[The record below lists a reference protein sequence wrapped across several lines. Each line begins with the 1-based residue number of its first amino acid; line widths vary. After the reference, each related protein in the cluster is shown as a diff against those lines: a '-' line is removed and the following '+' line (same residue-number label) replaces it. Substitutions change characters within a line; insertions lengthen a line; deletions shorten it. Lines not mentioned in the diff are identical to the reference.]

1 MLLAQSLD
9 LSDKEFQLFR
19 EIIYRETGIHMSDKK
34 KKLIV
39 ARLSKRL
46 RALNL
51 STFTE
56 YYNYLNQSPDSDTEI
71 VNLVNRVTTNKTD
84 FFRERHHFDF
94 LLKELYPRVIE
105 EGRRSG
111 SRKLRIW
118 SAGCSSGEEPYTLA
132 MVTLEAFKAERGWD
146 IKILATDLD
155 TEILGKAI
163 TGVYQTQAVTPVPRE
178 YLLKYFIRKGE
189 HYEVAGA
196 LRSMVSFRRLNL
208 MDETFPMKH
217 PFDIIFCRNVII
229 YFDTKTKE
237 DLLNKFYRHL
247 KPKGHMFIGH
257 SESLMH
263 MKDKYRYLRHTIYQ
277 KV

>member
-1 MLLAQSLD
+1 LFAQSLD
-9 LSDKEFQLFR
+9 LSDREFQLFQ

-34 KKLIV
+34 KKLVV

-51 STFTE
+51 RTFTE
-56 YYNYLNQSPDSDTEI
+56 YYNYLKKSPQADGEI
-71 VNLVNRVTTNKTD
+71 VNLINRITTNKTD

-94 LLKELYPRVIE
+94 LLRELYPGMIE
-105 EGRRSG
+105 ESRTTGIRR
-111 SRKLRIW
+111 LRIW

-132 MVTLEAFKAERGWD
+132 MVALEAFKAQRGWD
-146 IKILATDLD
+146 IKVLATDLD
-155 TEILGKAI
+155 TEMLQKAI
-163 TGVYQTQAVTPVPRE
+163 AGIYPTQSVSPVPKD
-178 YLLKYFIRKGE
+178 YLHKYFLRKGE
-189 HYEVAGA
+189 NYEANNA
-196 LRSMVSFRRLNL
+196 LKSMIAFRRLNL
-208 MDETFPMKH
+208 MDETFPMKF

-237 DLLNKFYRHL
+237 ELLNKFYRHL
-247 KPKGHMFIGH
+247 KPKGYMFIGH

-263 MKDKYRYLRHTIYQ
+263 MKDRFRYLKHTIYQ

>member
-1 MLLAQSLD
+1 MFAQNID
-9 LSDKEFQLFR
+9 LSDREFQLFQ

-34 KKLIV
+34 RKLVV

-46 RALNL
+46 RALSL

-56 YYNYLNQSPDSDTEI
+56 YYNYLEKSPQADGEI
-71 VNLVNRVTTNKTD
+71 VNLINRVTTNKTD

-94 LLKELYPRVIE
+94 LLRELYPGMIE
-105 EGRRSG
+105 ESRITGTRR
-111 SRKLRIW
+111 LRIW

-132 MVTLEAFKAERGWD
+132 MVALEAFKDQRGWD
-146 IKILATDLD
+146 TKILATDLD
-155 TEILGKAI
+155 TEMLQKAVA
-163 TGVYQTQAVTPVPRE
+163 GVYPTQSVSTVPKD
-178 YLLKYFIRKGE
+178 YLHKYFIRKGE
-189 HYEVAGA
+189 NYEANNA
-196 LRSMVSFRRLNL
+196 LKSMIAFRRLNL
-208 MDETFPMKH
+208 MNETFPMKF

-237 DLLNKFYRHL
+237 ELLNKFYGHL
-247 KPKGHMFIGH
+247 KPRGYMFIGH

-263 MKDKYRYLRHTIYQ
+263 MKDKFRYLKHTIYQ

>member
-1 MLLAQSLD
+1 MLAQSLD

-34 KKLIV
+34 AHRRQTLQEAQGFKSEHVHRILQ
-39 ARLSKRL
+39 LSESKPGL
-46 RALNL
+46 R
-51 STFTE
+51 
-56 YYNYLNQSPDSDTEI
+56 YR
-71 VNLVNRVTTNKTD
+71 NREPGQPGHDKQD
-84 FFRERHHFDF
+84 RFFRERHHFDF

-163 TGVYQTQAVTPVPRE
+163 TGVYQTQAVTPVPRN
-178 YLLKYFIRKGE
+178 ISSNISSARGT
-189 HYEVAGA
+189 
-196 LRSMVSFRRLNL
+196 LRSGRRAPVNGL
-208 MDETFPMKH
+208 
-217 PFDIIFCRNVII
+217 I
-229 YFDTKTKE
+229 
-237 DLLNKFYRHL
+237 
-247 KPKGHMFIGH
+247 
-257 SESLMH
+257 
-263 MKDKYRYLRHTIYQ
+263 Q
-277 KV
+277 KAQPYG

>member
-1 MLLAQSLD
+1 MFAQSLD
-9 LSDKEFQLFR
+9 LSDREFQLFQ

-34 KKLIV
+34 KKLVV

-51 STFTE
+51 RTFTE
-56 YYNYLNQSPDSDTEI
+56 YYNYLKKSPQADGEI
-71 VNLVNRVTTNKTD
+71 VNLINRITTNKTD

-94 LLKELYPRVIE
+94 LLRELYPGMIE
-105 EGRRSG
+105 ESRTTGIRR
-111 SRKLRIW
+111 LRIW

-132 MVTLEAFKAERGWD
+132 MVALEAFKAQRGWD
-146 IKILATDLD
+146 IKVLATDLD
-155 TEILGKAI
+155 TEMLQKAI
-163 TGVYQTQAVTPVPRE
+163 AGIYPTQSVSPVPKD
-178 YLLKYFIRKGE
+178 YLHKYFLRKGE
-189 HYEVAGA
+189 NYEANNA
-196 LRSMVSFRRLNL
+196 LKSMIAFRRLNL
-208 MDETFPMKH
+208 MDETFPMKF

-237 DLLNKFYRHL
+237 ELLNKFYRHL
-247 KPKGHMFIGH
+247 KPKGYMFIGH

-263 MKDKYRYLRHTIYQ
+263 MKDRFRYLKHTIYQ

>member
-1 MLLAQSLD
+1 M
-9 LSDKEFQLFR
+9 
-19 EIIYRETGIHMSDKK
+19 
-34 KKLIV
+34 
-39 ARLSKRL
+39 
-46 RALNL
+46 
-51 STFTE
+51 
-56 YYNYLNQSPDSDTEI
+56 
-71 VNLVNRVTTNKTD
+71 
-84 FFRERHHFDF
+84 
-94 LLKELYPRVIE
+94 
-105 EGRRSG
+105 
-111 SRKLRIW
+111 
-118 SAGCSSGEEPYTLA
+118 
-132 MVTLEAFKAERGWD
+132 
-146 IKILATDLD
+146 
-155 TEILGKAI
+155 
-163 TGVYQTQAVTPVPRE
+163 
-178 YLLKYFIRKGE
+178 
-189 HYEVAGA
+189 AGA

>member
-1 MLLAQSLD
+1 MFTQGLD
-9 LSDKEFQLFR
+9 LSDKEFMLFQ

-34 KKLIV
+34 RKLIV

-56 YYNYLNQSPDSDTEI
+56 YYEYLHESSHADGEI

-94 LLKELYPRVIE
+94 LLKELYPRIIA
-105 EGRRSG
+105 G
-111 SRKLRIW
+111 SRTTGARRLRIW

-132 MVTLEAFKAERGWD
+132 MVTLEAFKGERGWD

-155 TEILGKAI
+155 TEILQKAVI
-163 TGVYQTQAVTPVPRE
+163 GVYPTQAISPVPKE
-178 YLLKYFIRKGE
+178 YLRKYFVRKGE
-189 HYEVAGA
+189 SYEAGNA
-196 LRSMVSFRRLNL
+196 LRSMIAFRKLNL
-208 MDETFPMKH
+208 MNETFPMKN

-237 DLLNKFYRHL
+237 ELLIKFHRHL
-247 KPKGHMFIGH
+247 KRGGHMFIGH

-263 MKDKYRYLRHTIYQ
+263 MKDQFRYLKHTIYQ
-277 KV
+277 RV

>member
-1 MLLAQSLD
+1 MFNQSLD
-9 LSDKEFQLFR
+9 LSDKEFQLFQ

-34 KKLIV
+34 RKLIV

-56 YYNYLNQSPDSDTEI
+56 YYNYLNESPQADDEI

-94 LLKELYPRVIE
+94 LSRELYPRIIAESRATGV
-105 EGRRSG
+105 RR
-111 SRKLRIW
+111 LRIW

-132 MVTLEAFKAERGWD
+132 MVTLDAFKGERGWD

-155 TEILGKAI
+155 TEVLQKAV
-163 TGVYQTQAVTPVPRE
+163 TGVYPTQATSPVPKE
-178 YLLKYFIRKGE
+178 FLHKYFIRKGE
-189 HYEVAGA
+189 YYEVGNA
-196 LRSMVSFRRLNL
+196 LRSMVVFRKLNL
-208 MDETFPMKH
+208 MNEAFPMKN

-237 DLLNKFYRHL
+237 ELLKKFHRHL
-247 KPKGHMFIGH
+247 KAKGHIFIGH

-263 MKDKYRYLRHTIYQ
+263 MKDRFRYLKHTIYQ

>member
-1 MLLAQSLD
+1 MFTQSLD
-9 LSDKEFQLFR
+9 LSDKEFQLFQ

-34 KKLIV
+34 RKLIV

-56 YYNYLNQSPDSDTEI
+56 YYEYLNESSHADGEI

-94 LLKELYPRVIE
+94 LLKELYPRTIAESRTNGV
-105 EGRRSG
+105 RR
-111 SRKLRIW
+111 LRIW

-132 MVTLEAFKAERGWD
+132 MVTLDAFKAERGWD

-155 TEILGKAI
+155 TEILQKAV
-163 TGVYQTQAVTPVPRE
+163 TGVYPTQAITPVPKE
-178 YLLKYFIRKGE
+178 YIHKYFVRKGE
-189 HYEVAGA
+189 NYEVGNV
-196 LRSMVSFRRLNL
+196 LRSMVAFRKLNL
-208 MDETFPMKH
+208 MSETFPMKN

-237 DLLNKFYRHL
+237 ELLTKFHRHL
-247 KPKGHMFIGH
+247 KARGHIFIGH

-263 MKDKYRYLRHTIYQ
+263 MKERFRYLKHTIYQ